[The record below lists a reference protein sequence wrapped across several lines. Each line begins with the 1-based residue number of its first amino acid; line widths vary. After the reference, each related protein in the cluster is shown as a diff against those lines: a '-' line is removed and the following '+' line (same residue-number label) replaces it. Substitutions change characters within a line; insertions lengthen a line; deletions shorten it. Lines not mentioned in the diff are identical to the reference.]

1 MTKKNNSAEPVS
13 IGIYQQKPDSR
24 NPTGR
29 PALYELGT
37 LGDGDIII
45 IKRSIGP
52 MKASS
57 VSATERRTE

>member
-1 MTKKNNSAEPVS
+1 MTNKNNSAEPVR
-13 IGIYQQKPDSR
+13 IGVYQQKLDTR
-24 NPTGR
+24 NPTAR

-37 LGDGDIII
+37 LGDGDVII

-57 VSATERRTE
+57 VSATERRSE